1 MMGGRSLVMTAV
13 ELIGVAASLSLL
25 AGWRL
30 YAVALAAGL
39 WARFGAAM
47 GVPAPETLAV
57 LGHPALLGLAGLGTV
72 AEFFADKL
80 AWLDS
85 LWDALHT
92 VVRPLG
98 GALIALAV
106 MSPTEP
112 VWQIAVLLLGGGA
125 ALAGH
130 AAKAGGRAL
139 VNTSPEPFSNIIVS
153 LAEDGL
159 AAGALWLV
167 ASHPEWAA
175 ALACALL
182 AATCLLLWLGWTLLG
197 KLLPRR
203 SAAPPS

>member
-1 MMGGRSLVMTAV
+1 MTAV
-13 ELIGVAASLSLL
+13 ELVGVAGSLSLL

-30 YAVALAAGL
+30 YAVALAAGM
-39 WARFGAAM
+39 WARFGA
-47 GVPAPETLAV
+47 GIDLPAPDSLAV
-57 LGHPALLGLAGLGTV
+57 LGHPLLLGLAGLGTL

-92 VVRPLG
+92 LIRPLG

-106 MSPTEP
+106 IGPADP
-112 VWQIAVLLLGGGA
+112 VWQIAALLLGGGA

-139 VNTSPEPFSNIIVS
+139 INTSPEPFSNIIVS

-159 AAGALWLV
+159 TAAALWLV
-167 ASHPEWAA
+167 AAHPEWAA
-175 ALACALL
+175 AVAAFLL
-182 AATCLLLWLGWTLLG
+182 AATGLLLWLGWKLLG
-197 KLLPRR
+197 LLLPRR